1 VHTEEID
8 RLEEEGKDKKCPN
21 CGAPM
26 VIKKGRFGLFWAC
39 SNYPE
44 CKTIESLK
52 EKAKPEPTGEKC
64 PECGGDLVKRKS
76 RFGTWFVGCS
86 NYPKCRYIKKEPK
99 KAKEETKKEVE
110 EENAAS

>member
-1 VHTEEID
+1 
-8 RLEEEGKDKKCPN
+8 
-21 CGAPM
+21 M

-110 EENAAS
+110 DENAAS

>member
-1 VHTEEID
+1 MI
-8 RLEEEGKDKKCPN
+8 
-21 CGAPM
+21 
-26 VIKKGRFGLFWAC
+26 IKKGRFGPFWAC

-44 CKTIESLK
+44 CKTIVPLK

-64 PECGGDLVKRKS
+64 PECGGDLVRRKS

-99 KAKEETKKEVE
+99 KKAPETPDAAEEKTESSRGE
-110 EENAAS
+110 PHA